1 MGAESGSLEWRHSG
15 VLAGWALGVGRPR
28 LGCGMEGSRGGT
40 PDRVAV
46 GRGGIA
52 RSLDSLYVAR
62 DGGPQDAGSPGW
74 TGGWFGG
81 IPWRCLQVALL
92 RRESSA

>member
-1 MGAESGSLEWRHSG
+1 MGAELGSLEWRHSG
-15 VLAGWALGVGRPR
+15 VLAGRALGVGRPR
-28 LGCGMEGSRGGT
+28 LGCGMEGFRGGT

-46 GRGGIA
+46 GRRGIA

-62 DGGPQDAGSPGW
+62 DGGPQDVGSPGR

-92 RRESSA
+92 RRQSSA